1 MADTLV
7 NTLYPP
13 AVETFQPAFVYT
25 DGPVVTFS
33 ISPFNAASDI
43 KYIHVSVTDQRNN
56 ENVLTNHLHVN
67 IIKPSRDTYKIS
79 NYFSTWYI
87 EQTEPG
93 EKERQVHSKGI
104 GN

>member
-1 MADTLV
+1 MCRIVYNEYTIRII
-7 NTLYPP
+7 NRKQFNLYII
-13 AVETFQPAFVYT
+13 FK
-25 DGPVVTFS
+25 
-33 ISPFNAASDI
+33 II
-43 KYIHVSVTDQRNN
+43 KRKSK
-56 ENVLTNHLHVN
+56 NVLTNQLALN

-87 EQTEPG
+87 DQTEPG